1 MHVLY
6 VKPPRKP
13 KMALIVEKKSYK
25 FANDIISTMAVMKP
39 TWKCEL
45 VKAEKFP
52 GNEGIIPLEVMKQAI
67 IKPLVPFDRES
78 FAEAILSALQ

>member
-1 MHVLY
+1 
-6 VKPPRKP
+6 
-13 KMALIVEKKSYK
+13 
-25 FANDIISTMAVMKP
+25 MAVMKP